1 MAFFFKQ
8 WGGFQ
13 KKKAGRE
20 LSGRTYDA
28 MPRVTAVPPPNEVE
42 RGRRLRDVELLTR
55 KFQPESGPPLLKVVP
70 A

>member
-1 MAFFFKQ
+1 
-8 WGGFQ
+8 
-13 KKKAGRE
+13 
-20 LSGRTYDA
+20 
-28 MPRVTAVPPPNEVE
+28 VTAVPPPNEVE